1 MRIERVP
8 LRGLYAVTPETPDT
22 KWLLRRSRAC
32 LEAGARLLQ
41 YRAKTLAPDVALRQA
56 TALAAACRDTGALF
70 IVNDSIELAL
80 AAGADGVHL
89 GRDDMPVAQARSRL
103 PSAIIGVSCYAQPE
117 SARAAR
123 AAGADYVAIGSVFA
137 SATKPSAVRA
147 PLEMIASAKRA
158 GGLPVAAI
166 GGIDARNA
174 ADAVAAGADM
184 LAVISALFGA
194 PDTGAAA
201 RALSRCFDE
210 SEETHDV

>member
-1 MRIERVP
+1 MAVDFRVYLITDRKQAKGGDILAAVAAALDGGIRAVQLREKDLGGRELFRLAEAMRR
-8 LRGLYAVTPETPDT
+8 LTARY
-22 KWLLRRSRAC
+22 K
-32 LEAGARLLQ
+32 ARLLVND
-41 YRAKTLAPDVALRQA
+41 RIDVAY
-56 TALAAACRDTGALF
+56 
-70 IVNDSIELAL
+70 